1 MLEALTLSAGYNAA
15 VAMIG
20 ATLLGVAA
28 GPVGVFMLL
37 RRRALLADAASHS
50 TLPGVVAAFLV
61 SLWLTGDGRLLP
73 VLLLGAAMA
82 AALGVIGVQALQAHS
97 RLSGSTAIAVVLSAG
112 FGLGVM
118 GLSYVQ
124 NLPVAGQ
131 AGLDRFLIGQTA
143 GMRLAD
149 AYLIAG
155 VAAALVLAVAAFFKE
170 LRLIAFDPDFAAAA
184 GWPVQRLDLLANGL
198 LLATVVVGLTSVGL
212 ILIVA
217 LLIVPAVTARLWTRS
232 LERMALLAAGFGG
245 VSAYCGAAASA
256 AFHHLPTGATIVL
269 VAGGIFAISL
279 PFAPLSRPKGAA
291 EAQEPPP

>member
-15 VAMIG
+15 VATIG
-20 ATLLGVAA
+20 ATLLGIAA

-50 TLPGVVAAFLV
+50 TLPGIVAAFLV
-61 SLWLTGDGRLLP
+61 SFWLTGDGRSLP
-73 VLLLGAAMA
+73 LMLLGAGLA
-82 AALGVIGVQALQAHS
+82 ATLGVIGVQALQAYS

-112 FGLGVM
+112 FGFGVM

-155 VAAALVLAVAAFFKE
+155 VAAALVLAVVLFFKE

-217 LLIVPAVTARLWTRS
+217 LLIVPAVTARLWTLR
-232 LERMALLAAGFGG
+232 LERMALLAAAFGG
-245 VSAYCGAAASA
+245 MSAYGGAAASA

-269 VAGGIFAISL
+269 VSGAIFAVSL
-279 PFAPLSRPKGAA
+279 ALAPLPRPKRASA
-291 EAQEPPP
+291 VIEPP